1 MSFKIFFI
9 KIGKIINALMSKIIL
24 VNYPY
29 NLLMNE
35 SSINFTFKIA
45 LFINKIVKK

>member
-1 MSFKIFFI
+1 
-9 KIGKIINALMSKIIL
+9 MSKIIL

-35 SSINFTFKIA
+35 SSINFTFLKIA
-45 LFINKIVKK
+45 LFINNCEKISNVG